1 MLNKIWD
8 KVNNSI
14 KKGFNSEPVHKEK
27 YLKTK
32 LISYKGKIR
41 TNFHDGG
48 IPKENSHGSQV
59 VYQYF
64 WLILK

>member
-1 MLNKIWD
+1 M
-8 KVNNSI
+8 
-14 KKGFNSEPVHKEK
+14 GFNSEPVHKEK

-32 LISYKGKIR
+32 IIYYEGKIR
-41 TNFHDGG
+41 TNFHNDG

-64 WLILK
+64 